1 MATTKAPEKRWDGG
15 VDPAELVK
23 FEAIAAEWWNPRGKF
38 APLHAMQPV
47 RLDYLRDQIAATH
60 GRDARA
66 RRPFEGL
73 KVLDIGCGGGL
84 LSEPL
89 ARLGASVTG
98 IDPAEGNIPV
108 ARLHA
113 QAGGL
118 EIEYRVARAEELVEE
133 GLVFDAVVALEVIE
147 HVPDQ
152 PAFLA
157 TAARLVAP
165 GGLLITSTLNRTL
178 KALALAKIGA
188 EYVLGWLPRG
198 THDWRRF
205 VTPEELA
212 GMIAATGL
220 DPVDAKGF
228 VYDPL
233 AGDWHLSDRD
243 LSINH
248 VATAERRPA

>member
-23 FEAIAAEWWNPRGKF
+23 FEAIAAEWWDPRGKF

>member
-23 FEAIAAEWWNPRGKF
+23 FEAIAAEWWDPRGKF

-133 GLVFDAVVALEVIE
+133 GLVFDSVVALEVIE